1 MDPLTATATMV
12 AVALAGTA
20 SAAWHLGRRIRRV
33 EAHAARLRRQLQA
46 EYHAANHDP
55 LTGLPNRRGLFRL
68 GETLVAEAARAPLV
82 AVVVDLDDFKQANDR
97 FGHATGDQVLVT
109 IAKRFAAWAAREPRP
124 GRPGARG
131 RNGRHGRAGQAG
143 PPGASQETVVARLG
157 GDEFAG
163 LLTAPTT
170 DPSWLQHAAWR
181 LTETLSAPI
190 QVNNRRVSVTASVG
204 ITPVPAGMPMNE
216 ALRRA
221 DEAMYRAK
229 TNGRHQQPATSRDSP
244 MTYWPHPAT
253 ATPSR

>member
-1 MDPLTATATMV
+1 MDPLTATATTV

-20 SAAWHLGRRIRRV
+20 SAAFHLGRRIRRV
-33 EAHAARLRRQLQA
+33 EAHAARLRQQLRA

-55 LTGLPNRRGLFRL
+55 LTGLPNRRGLYRL
-68 GETLVAEAARAPLV
+68 GEALIAEARSAPLV

-124 GRPGARG
+124 GPL
-131 RNGRHGRAGQAG
+131 
-143 PPGASQETVVARLG
+143 VARLG

-163 LLTAPTT
+163 LLTAPTA
-170 DPSWLQHAAWR
+170 DPGWLSHAAWR
-181 LTETLSAPI
+181 LTEALSAPV
-190 QVNNRRVSVTASVG
+190 QAGNRRVNVTASVG
-204 ITPVPAGMPMNE
+204 MTPVPRGMPLAE

-229 TNGRHQQPATSRDSP
+229 TGGGIPLSVLASGSG
-244 MTYWPHPAT
+244 
-253 ATPSR
+253 